1 MIVFLHGWLMDP
13 SMWAPAMARLDP
25 AHRTLALRQPAH
37 GGESGPAAPWS
48 MADWAAWAEHRIAAA
63 GDEPLILVGH
73 SMGGML
79 AQALAARR
87 KPAGLVLVGTT
98 AEAWPPEVH
107 QAWLGLV
114 AAAEHAWSP
123 DLADQIAPMLMGQA
137 FLSDRPDWRARWAG
151 EVQGWDRTGMSNL
164 AAAVA
169 GRPDMSEA
177 TGSLGVPTLV
187 VHGEADV
194 AIPLA
199 AGRDLAGLTGGDFLA
214 LPGVGHCPP
223 LEAPDAFAE
232 ALAAFVA
239 RTTRDP
245 HVR

>member
-13 SMWAPAMARLDP
+13 SMWAPAMARLGP
-25 AHRTLALRQPAH
+25 AHRTLALRHPAH
-37 GGESGPAAPWS
+37 GGEPGPAAPWTRAEW
-48 MADWAAWAEHRIAAA
+48 ADWAQGRIDAA
-63 GDEPLILVGH
+63 GDGPLVLVGH

-87 KPAGLVLVGTT
+87 RPAGLVLVGTT
-98 AEAWPPEVH
+98 AQAWPPEVH

-114 AAAEHAWSP
+114 AAAEQAWSP
-123 DLADQIAPMLMGQA
+123 DLAAQIAPMLMGQD
-137 FLSDRPDWRARWAG
+137 FLSRRPDWRSGWAA
-151 EVQGWDRTGMSNL
+151 EVVDWDRSGMSNL

-169 GRPDMSEA
+169 GRPDMTQA
-177 TGSLGVPTLV
+177 TGALGVPTLV

-199 AGRDLAGLTGGDFLA
+199 AGRDLAALTGGELLA

-232 ALAAFVA
+232 ALAGFL
-239 RTTRDP
+239 
-245 HVR
+245 VRL